1 VSIDDA
7 ISEIQRRMEVLA
19 SDGHWQDYFDLM
31 PEYQGLCEIK
41 RRQQEEKG

>member
-1 VSIDDA
+1 MSIDDA